1 MIKQQNNKIAKINK
15 WIINNYA
22 DNEVTSKFTSQVQSR
37 LIQTSK
43 MKLFEEKINGWNMV
57 TIIAKS
63 FTPNV
68 WQSSEYLSGLCIS
81 LRIVL

>member
-15 WIINNYA
+15 WTINNYA
-22 DNEVTSKFTSQVQSR
+22 DNEVTSKLTSQVQSR

-68 WQSSEYLSGLCIS
+68 WPSSEYLSGLCIS